1 MPFGI
6 LDFAVSGL
14 SGSGVHPNAVS
25 SLERP
30 SRKIDVAP
38 GRATQ
43 GQPKIPELFGNIM
56 NFKHRTYMLKGGGGF
71 SLGGGPQEFCPD
83 RPGLTLVKMHVHPHP
98 PRGGAVPPTEISYGG
113 LCCPDRA
120 PPDFHLFG

>member
-30 SRKIDVAP
+30 SRKE
-38 GRATQ
+38 RCATKF
-43 GQPKIPELFGNIM
+43 PATKSSCSPVLKILHSEIGL
-56 NFKHRTYMLKGGGGF
+56 LKG
-71 SLGGGPQEFCPD
+71 P
-83 RPGLTLVKMHVHPHP
+83 
-98 PRGGAVPPTEISYGG
+98 GGALVTPSGI
-113 LCCPDRA
+113 
-120 PPDFHLFG
+120 